1 VIITVLIPTY
11 HRTRDLARCLEALE
25 DQTRAPD
32 EILLVVRGTDSE
44 TRDLLARRGHG
55 RLPLRTV
62 EVMEPGSGTARNVG
76 LAAAQG
82 EIIAFTD
89 DDSAPRPDWLA
100 RIEKHF
106 LADPEVGGVGGRDWI
121 HYGDQVNNGAREI
134 VGKVRWFGRII
145 SNHHLGVGGSR
156 EVDILKGVNMS
167 YRRAALHHIR
177 FDERLL
183 AAGGVQ
189 PVEDYLFS
197 MEVKCTGWKLIYDP
211 AVAVDHYQAPR
222 FEGHRS
228 FEFEASRESFNFT
241 TVCNRAHNQTLMLL
255 ECLSPLRRLVFMLW
269 ALLVGSRN
277 AFGLVEWLRFFPH
290 EGRVAWYKL
299 RAALKGR
306 LEGYKTWRG
315 YG

>member
-1 VIITVLIPTY
+1 MIITVLIPTY
-11 HRTRDLARCLEALE
+11 HRTRDLVRCLEALR
-25 DQTRAPD
+25 DQSRAAD
-32 EILLVVRGTDSE
+32 EILLVVRDTDSE
-44 TRDLLARRGHG
+44 TRDLLARREHST
-55 RLPLRTV
+55 LPLRTV
-62 EVMEPGSGTARNVG
+62 EVMEPGSGTARNAG
-76 LAAAQG
+76 LATAQG

-121 HYGDQVNNGAREI
+121 YYDDQVNNGAREI

-145 SNHHLGVGGSR
+145 ANHHLGVGGPR

-183 AAGGVQ
+183 EAGGVQ
-189 PVEDYLFS
+189 SVEDYLFS
-197 MEVKCTGWKLIYDP
+197 MEVKRAGWKLIYDP

-222 FEGHRS
+222 FEAHRS
-228 FEFEASRESFNFT
+228 FEASRESFNST
-241 TVCNRAHNQTLMLL
+241 AVSSRAHNQTLMLL
-255 ECLSPLRRLVFMLW
+255 ERFSPLQRLVFILW

-277 AFGLVEWLRFFPH
+277 AFGLVQWLRFFPR
-290 EGRVAWYKL
+290 EGRVARDKL

-306 LEGYKTWRG
+306 LEGYKTWRCDG
-315 YG
+315 